1 MFDKLTE
8 EDIRKMQEEIDYRK
22 FEVRPKALEDLKAA
36 SEQGDRSENFEY
48 YAAKRFKNKNESRI
62 RYLEKMIATATVIKS
77 NTAEGVVSIDNTV
90 EIEYLEDGEIE
101 QCKIVTTVRADSLEN
116 RITPESP
123 LGKALMG
130 RKVGDVVTVKVDA
143 DYQYE
148 VRILNV
154 IKTDGS
160 GDAINSY

>member
-8 EDIRKMQEEIDYRK
+8 EDIRKMQEEIDYRTL
-22 FEVRPKALEDLKAA
+22 EVRPKALADLKAA

-62 RYLEKMIATATVIKS
+62 RYLQKMIDTATVIK
-77 NTAEGVVSIDNTV
+77 NTAAEDQVGIDNTV
-90 EIEYLEDGEIE
+90 EIEYLEDGSREM
-101 QCKIVTTVRADSLEN
+101 CKIVTTVRADSLDN

-130 RKVGDVVTVKVDA
+130 KRAGDLVTVQVNS
-143 DYQYE
+143 DYSYE
-148 VRILNV
+148 AKIIRV